1 VLLRFNQNFVMKNIF
16 LLIVIFAFSNRM
28 HSQEAFSVYFD
39 SNKNDLKKVQSERLE
54 SFIASNKDVKIVAI
68 NGYTDEDGTTG
79 FNDSLA
85 QRRVNFVHNIVK
97 SKLKIRE
104 DFKTRSFGEKHIHS
118 KNKAENRKVDIYYI
132 EAKDL
137 AREDEI
143 LGIKKEIPIKKTK
156 AKPVFKDKISLSNPN
171 GTKSELVLDVAFME
185 RVSEAKPGEK
195 IVLENLNFQLNTF
208 AITNDS
214 RSKLYELLEIM
225 RKNPQMKI
233 QIQGHICC
241 MTNDKQ
247 DLSTKRAK
255 AITKFLE
262 VNGIEDERVT
272 FKGFGVTQPIHA
284 IPEKSEEERAA
295 NRRVEIEII
304 ENL

>member
-1 VLLRFNQNFVMKNIF
+1 MKNIF
-16 LLIVIFAFSNRM
+16 FLFVIFFFSVKTY
-28 HSQEAFSVYFD
+28 SQEAFSIYFE
-39 SNKNDLKKVQSERLE
+39 SNKNELKKAQSDRLQN
-54 SFIASNKDVKIVAI
+54 FIASNKEVKIVAI

-85 QRRVNFVHNIVK
+85 QRRVDFVHDIVK

-104 DFKTRSFGEKHIHS
+104 DFKIRSFGEKHIHS
-118 KNKAENRKVDIYYI
+118 KNKAENRKVVIYYI

-143 LGIKKEIPIKKTK
+143 LGIKKEIALPKPRT
-156 AKPVFKDKISLSNPN
+156 KPVFKDKVVLSNPN

-214 RSKLYELLEIM
+214 RTKLYELLEIM
-225 RKNPQMKI
+225 QKNPQLKI

-247 DLSTKRAK
+247 NLSTKRAK

-262 VNGIEDERVT
+262 INGIEDERVT

-284 IPEKSEEERAA
+284 IPEKSEEERST

-304 ENL
+304 ENLQF

>member
-1 VLLRFNQNFVMKNIF
+1 MKNIF
-16 LLIVIFAFSNRM
+16 LLIIIFVFSAKM
-28 HSQEAFSVYFD
+28 HSQEAFSVYFE
-39 SNKNDLKKVQSERLE
+39 SNKNELKKVQLQRLE
-54 SFIASNKDVKIVAI
+54 TFISTHKDIKIVAI

-85 QRRVNFVHNIVK
+85 QRRVNFVHSIVK

-143 LGIKKEIPIKKTK
+143 LGIKKEIAGKKPK
-156 AKPVFKDKISLSNPN
+156 VKPVFVDKITLPNPN
-171 GTKSELVLDVAFME
+171 GTKSELVLNVAFME
-185 RVSEAKPGEK
+185 KVSEAKPGEK
-195 IVLENLNFQLNTF
+195 IILDNLNFQLNTF

-255 AITKFLE
+255 AVTKFLE

-284 IPEKSEEERAA
+284 IPEKTEEERAA
-295 NRRVEIEII
+295 NRRVEIEIV
-304 ENL
+304 EN

>member
-1 VLLRFNQNFVMKNIF
+1 MKNIL
-16 LLIVIFAFSNRM
+16 LLIIIFTFSNAIY
-28 HSQEAFSVYFD
+28 SQEAFSVYFD
-39 SNKNDLKKVQSERLE
+39 SNKNELKKVQSDRLE
-54 SFIASNKDVKIVAI
+54 NFIASNKDVKIVAI

-97 SKLKIRE
+97 STLKIRD
-104 DFKTRSFGEKHIHS
+104 DFKTRSFGEKHVHS
-118 KNKAENRKVDIYYI
+118 KNKAENRKVVVYYL

-143 LGIKKEIPIKKTK
+143 LGIKKEVIVTK
-156 AKPVFKDKISLSNPN
+156 PKIKPVFTDKITLSNPN
-171 GTKSELVLDVAFME
+171 GTKSDLVLDVAFME
-185 RVSEAKPGEK
+185 RVSEAKTGEK
-195 IVLENLNFQLNTF
+195 IVLQNLNFQINTF
-208 AITNDS
+208 AITNES
-214 RSKLYELLEIM
+214 RNKLYELLEIM

-255 AITKFLE
+255 AVTKFLE

-272 FKGFGVTQPIHA
+272 FKGFGVTQPIYA
-284 IPEKSEEERAA
+284 IPEKSEEERAG

-304 ENL
+304 AN

>member
-1 VLLRFNQNFVMKNIF
+1 MKNIL
-16 LLIVIFAFSNRM
+16 LLIIIFTFSNAIY
-28 HSQEAFSVYFD
+28 SQEAFSVYFD
-39 SNKNDLKKVQSERLE
+39 SNKNELKKVQSDRLE
-54 SFIASNKDVKIVAI
+54 NFIASNKDVKIVAI

-97 SKLKIRE
+97 SKLKIRD
-104 DFKTRSFGEKHIHS
+104 DFKTRSFGEKHVHS
-118 KNKAENRKVDIYYI
+118 KNKAENRKVVVYYL

-143 LGIKKEIPIKKTK
+143 LGIKKEVTVIKPKI
-156 AKPVFKDKISLSNPN
+156 KPVFTDKITLSNPN
-171 GTKSELVLDVAFME
+171 GTKSDLVLDVAFME
-185 RVSEAKPGEK
+185 RVSEAKTGEK
-195 IVLENLNFQLNTF
+195 IVLQNLNFQINTF
-208 AITNDS
+208 AITNES
-214 RSKLYELLEIM
+214 RNKLYELLEIM

-255 AITKFLE
+255 AVTKFLE

-272 FKGFGVTQPIHA
+272 FKGFGVTQPIYA
-284 IPEKSEEERAA
+284 IPEKSEEERAG

-304 ENL
+304 AN

>member
-1 VLLRFNQNFVMKNIF
+1 MKNIL
-16 LLIVIFAFSNRM
+16 LLIIIFTFSNAIY
-28 HSQEAFSVYFD
+28 SQEAFSVYFD
-39 SNKNDLKKVQSERLE
+39 SNKNELKKVQSDRLE
-54 SFIASNKDVKIVAI
+54 NFIASNKDVKIVAI
-68 NGYTDEDGTTG
+68 NGYTDEDGSTG

-97 SKLKIRE
+97 SKLKIRD
-104 DFKTRSFGEKHIHS
+104 DFKTRSFGEKHVHS
-118 KNKAENRKVDIYYI
+118 KNKAENRKVVVYYL

-143 LGIKKEIPIKKTK
+143 LGIKKEVTVIKPKI
-156 AKPVFKDKISLSNPN
+156 KPVFKDKITLSNPN
-171 GTKSELVLDVAFME
+171 GTKSDLVLDVAFME
-185 RVSEAKPGEK
+185 RVSEAKTGEK
-195 IVLENLNFQLNTF
+195 IVLQNLNFQINTF
-208 AITNDS
+208 AITNES
-214 RSKLYELLEIM
+214 RNKLYELLEIM

-255 AITKFLE
+255 AVTKFLE

-272 FKGFGVTQPIHA
+272 FKGFGVTQPIYA
-284 IPEKSEEERAA
+284 IPEKSEEERAG

-304 ENL
+304 AN

>member
-1 VLLRFNQNFVMKNIF
+1 MLLRFNQNFAMKNIF

-39 SNKNDLKKVQSERLE
+39 SNKNDLKKAQSERLE
-54 SFIASNKDVKIVAI
+54 SFIASNKEVKIVAI
-68 NGYTDEDGTTG
+68 NGYTDEDGTTS

-85 QRRVNFVHNIVK
+85 QRRVNFIYNIVK
-97 SKLKIRE
+97 SKLKIRD

-143 LGIKKEIPIKKTK
+143 LGIKKEIPIKKPK
-156 AKPVFKDKISLSNPN
+156 VKPVFTDKISLSNPN

-255 AITKFLE
+255 AITKFLG

-272 FKGFGVTQPIHA
+272 FKGFGVTQPIYA

-295 NRRVEIEII
+295 NRRVEIEIV
-304 ENL
+304 EN